1 MFCFI
6 LSVFQKDLTPVRF
19 ALQGFPLF
27 FYLIA
32 LCGVL
37 AFTMLIVSR
46 LVQIQR
52 PTPLKMLPYE
62 SGMPVFGD
70 ARINFDIKFYLY
82 ALLFILFDI
91 ETIFLFPWALSLD
104 KVGLLGLVEVVIFV
118 GILFAGLVYAWR
130 KDALRWE

>member
-1 MFCFI
+1 M
-6 LSVFQKDLTPVRF
+6 
-19 ALQGFPLF
+19 
-27 FYLIA
+27 

-62 SGMPVFGD
+62 SGMLPYGD

-91 ETIFLFPWALSLD
+91 ETIFLFPWALSLE
-104 KVGLLGLVEVVIFV
+104 KVGLLGLIEVLIFV
-118 GILFAGLVYAWR
+118 AILFAGLVYAWR